1 MTAQQESGPAGK
13 EQCGAGRSA
22 PGEQTG
28 AAGDPASRPSAQGE
42 GAGGQRERDPRAVVR
57 DSLGVG
63 LAVGVSGVAFGGTA
77 TAAGLTVAQACVLSV
92 LAFTGASQFALV
104 AAVAGGGSPLL
115 GSVGAILLGARNG
128 LYAMRLR
135 PLLGLPRWLALGSA
149 QLVVDETTAVTLAQP
164 GQRSAR
170 LGFTVTGLSLF
181 LLWNATTLAGALG
194 ATALGNPA
202 RYGLDAAGPA
212 VFLALLAPMLR
223 EGKAE
228 RRVAVAA
235 VVIALAVTPLLP
247 PGIPILLALAAV
259 PLVMLLPGRPARPAP
274 TRAGRR

>member
-1 MTAQQESGPAGK
+1 V
-13 EQCGAGRSA
+13 R
-22 PGEQTG
+22 
-28 AAGDPASRPSAQGE
+28 
-42 GAGGQRERDPRAVVR
+42 GGQRERDPRAVVR

-77 TAAGLTVAQACVLSV
+77 TAAGLTVAQACALSL

-135 PLLGLPRWLALGSA
+135 PLLGLPRWLALASA

-164 GQRSAR
+164 GRRSAR
-170 LGFTVTGLSLF
+170 LGFTVTGISLF

-259 PLVMLLPGRPARPAP
+259 PLVMLLPGRTSAPAP
-274 TRAGRR
+274 TRTGRR

>member
-1 MTAQQESGPAGK
+1 VAQPLPDGPAGQQ
-13 EQCGAGRSA
+13 E
-22 PGEQTG
+22 
-28 AAGDPASRPSAQGE
+28 
-42 GAGGQRERDPRAVVR
+42 ERDSQAVVR

-63 LAVGVSGVAFGGTA
+63 VAVGVSGVAFGGTA
-77 TAAGLTVAQACVLSV
+77 TAAGLSVPQACVLSL

-128 LYAMRLR
+128 LYGMRLR

-164 GQRSAR
+164 GRRSAR
-170 LGFTVTGLSLF
+170 LAFTITGLSLF

-202 RYGLDAAGPA
+202 KYGLDAAGPA

-223 EGKAE
+223 EGRPE

-235 VVIALAVTPLLP
+235 VIIALAVTPLLP

-259 PLVMLLPGRPARPAP
+259 PLVMLLPGSGGRPA
-274 TRAGRR
+274 AGRTGGR